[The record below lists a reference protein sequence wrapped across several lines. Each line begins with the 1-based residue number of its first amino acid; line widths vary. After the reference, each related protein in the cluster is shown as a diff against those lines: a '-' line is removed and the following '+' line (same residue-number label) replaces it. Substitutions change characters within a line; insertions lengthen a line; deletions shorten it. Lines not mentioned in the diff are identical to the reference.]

1 MGCVFTIMK
10 RAILGGKVNVPRRPH
25 GQLGM
30 RGVIGC
36 LAECVTAIQQ
46 LRDRPVFYDAGRGGG
61 GGGSGLIS
69 FKLSTETEGE
79 DVKYKV
85 SSERSTITDGT
96 NGPALDLSPS
106 STEWA
111 SGALKFDTL
120 SAAITDDTWV
130 VLEADVDE
138 DFLITD
144 WTLAAKTT
152 AEDAKEVG
160 FNDPDPGDPVFQNKV
175 RLIIGKIEFE
185 DDVPSVTQATTQPQM
200 IVDGLLNGKFVKLF
214 TPAPLAL

>member
-46 LRDRPVFYDAGRGGG
+46 LRDRPVFYDAVRGGG
-61 GGGSGLIS
+61 GGESGLIS
-69 FKLSTETEGE
+69 FKLSTETEGG

-96 NGPALDLSPS
+96 NGPAINLAPASAA
-106 STEWA
+106 WA

-130 VLEADVDE
+130 VLEADVSTS
-138 DFLITD
+138 FAITN
-144 WTLAAKTT
+144 WTIAAKTT

-160 FNDPDPGDPVFQNKV
+160 FDDDEGNQNKI
-175 RLIIGKIEFE
+175 RLLIGKIEFE
-185 DDVPSVTQATTQPQM
+185 DDVPSVIQATTQPQ
-200 IVDGLLNGKFVKLF
+200 IISFGYLNGQ
-214 TPAPLAL
+214 TPKIFSPFLLAL

>member
-1 MGCVFTIMK
+1 MKLPEARQGMPVMGIFISIINYLRANTIQNV
-10 RAILGGKVNVPRRPH
+10 IGGKLRRSPS
-25 GQLGM
+25 GITIEIV
-30 RGVIGC
+30 RVKTTR
-36 LAECVTAIQQ
+36 TAAAS
-46 LRDRPVFYDAGRGGG
+46 DRV
-61 GGGSGLIS
+61 S
-69 FKLSTETEGE
+69 FKLSTQIEDD
-79 DVKYKV
+79 DVKFEV
-85 SSERSTITDGT
+85 SSERSTIIDGT
-96 NGPALDLSPS
+96 NGPALDLSTS

-120 SAAITDDTWV
+120 SAAITVDTWV

-152 AEDAKEVG
+152 AADAKEVG

-185 DDVPSVTQATTQPQM
+185 DDVPTVTQATTLPQM
-200 IVDGLLNGKFVKLF
+200 LEFIFTNGKAAKGF
-214 TPAPLAL
+214 TPHHLAL